1 MKNIIQSIIYTFV
14 GLGLVGWISVMLI
27 VLSISDPGPDS
38 GIVAFFEDKI
48 IAAERYENL
57 GFESFAEISSSF
69 FTELFFHMNLT
80 LLIFTLS
87 MTVGWS
93 VVSHFLNLDAPGK
106 AKIYAIHWLI
116 FSGIFVASVVGI
128 IWYFTG
134 TTMYSTADLIGAGG
148 HLWIYSMSLIIYVV
162 PYYLGVLL
170 GTARFARSS
179 VLLANKLPGG
189 F

>member
-1 MKNIIQSIIYTFV
+1 MVSH
-14 GLGLVGWISVMLI
+14 MLI
-27 VLSISDPGPDS
+27 
-38 GIVAFFEDKI
+38 
-48 IAAERYENL
+48 
-57 GFESFAEISSSF
+57 
-69 FTELFFHMNLT
+69 T
-80 LLIFTLS
+80 LLSTTILFSLA
-87 MTVGWS
+87 WS
-93 VVSHFLNLDAPGK
+93 AGSHFLNIDAPGK

-116 FSGIFVASVVGI
+116 FSGIFVGSVVGI